1 MQRIGK
7 ALPAG
12 GIWGHALPDKFQN
25 SVVAEICVFMH
36 SEAADNFCHL
46 PKKTPF
52 LDNLISS
59 QSTVL
64 SAMHHGMILVFNT
77 KQTRGFHAACDKVEI

>member
-36 SEAADNFCHL
+36 SEAADNFGHL
-46 PKKTPF
+46 PKKDTF
-52 LDNLISS
+52 SRQFNQFTEHSS
-59 QSTVL
+59 FCNASWDD
-64 SAMHHGMILVFNT
+64 SCF
-77 KQTRGFHAACDKVEI
+77 